1 MTVYREH
8 RLRASKAKI
17 NLTRLDSEGVD
28 SAKDRSCLYNS
39 KEVTWVVWYVRKS
52 KNNDRKKYLPSW
64 EERSSTSAFNIA
76 LRFASK
82 RLTVVKQKRINT
94 VRKSES
100 HMVFFAYHECDIDT
114 FILGCNIGCFLHKND
129 SVAEYIRK
137 NLSKMGWQ
145 KHGPHLSRIST
156 RRTWFPFELCV
167 ETFLQIWSAF
177 ESSCDMF
184 EEWSWTHR
192 RGQYHK
198 FNLEPQVFWYQTR
211 GTLWL
216 ILSTSMDSTGI
227 LEVALTQ
234 YSCHVSS
241 ISDIT
246 ERKMVFLKA
255 VDSGYFLASHN

>member
-28 SAKDRSCLYNS
+28 SAKDRICLYNS

-114 FILGCNIGCFLHKND
+114 FILGCNIGCFLTQEWFSRWIYSEKPLQD
-129 SVAEYIRK
+129 GVAK
-137 NLSKMGWQ
+137 
-145 KHGPHLSRIST
+145 T
-156 RRTWFPFELCV
+156 RATPF
-167 ETFLQIWSAF
+167 
-177 ESSCDMF
+177 
-184 EEWSWTHR
+184 
-192 RGQYHK
+192 
-198 FNLEPQVFWYQTR
+198 
-211 GTLWL
+211 
-216 ILSTSMDSTGI
+216 
-227 LEVALTQ
+227 
-234 YSCHVSS
+234 
-241 ISDIT
+241 
-246 ERKMVFLKA
+246 
-255 VDSGYFLASHN
+255 

>member
-1 MTVYREH
+1 MQNLDRTKLESYVIGPIILSLSTLLLSFMSRNVVHNSHWMTVYREH

-114 FILGCNIGCFLHKND
+114 FILGCNIGCFLTQEWFSRWIYSEKPLQD
-129 SVAEYIRK
+129 GVAK
-137 NLSKMGWQ
+137 
-145 KHGPHLSRIST
+145 T
-156 RRTWFPFELCV
+156 RATPF
-167 ETFLQIWSAF
+167 
-177 ESSCDMF
+177 
-184 EEWSWTHR
+184 
-192 RGQYHK
+192 
-198 FNLEPQVFWYQTR
+198 
-211 GTLWL
+211 
-216 ILSTSMDSTGI
+216 
-227 LEVALTQ
+227 
-234 YSCHVSS
+234 
-241 ISDIT
+241 
-246 ERKMVFLKA
+246 
-255 VDSGYFLASHN
+255 